1 MSEESGTTTKT
12 SEITFKT
19 ISSQTFKLTFP
30 LNVIVSDIKQKIFE
44 EKGQEFEV
52 ERQKLIYNGKVL
64 ENTQTLKEINVD
76 EKKYIVVMAPK
87 KRVEVPLTP
96 KKSDKSA
103 VEQAPSTT
111 QPASSAASTVT
122 TTTPTTAEAPVA
134 QPSAESQL
142 SLPAEYEEMCNSICG
157 MGYPREEVIRAL
169 RAAFFNADRAVEY
182 LCNGIPD
189 TMADNVAEQANDIVR
204 GHPELLP
211 QVLSEISNSNPDL
224 MQTIRENQEAFVQM
238 LNEGA
243 NEEVGANIAAAVP
256 EAEQG
261 GGVEEGGHN
270 SGHVTIAI
278 TENDRN
284 AIQREKRADSCH
296 LLGEYM
302 EAVSQQF
309 DRAYGLFKENCE
321 LRKYPRNCEPSLKD
335 MITPLEIACAANLPP
350 ACRFLSLVYWN
361 GEPDRPPDSIKAE
374 KFMQKMYKIGD
385 GIPKNPDL
393 AKEYT
398 EKAKA
403 MVDVM
408 KKGENTTGYTG

>member
-1 MSEESGTTTKT
+1 MSEESGATAET

-30 LNVIVSDIKQKIFE
+30 LNVTVSDIKQKIYE
-44 EKGQEFEV
+44 EKGEEFEV

-64 ENTQTLKEINVD
+64 ENTQTLEEINVD

-96 KKSDKSA
+96 KKSDKPA
-103 VEQAPSTT
+103 VEQPPSTT
-111 QPASSAASTVT
+111 QPASSAAPTVT

-134 QPSAESQL
+134 QPSAESQF
-142 SLPAEYEEMCNSICG
+142 SLPAEYEETCNSICG
-157 MGYPREEVIRAL
+157 MGYPRVEVIRAL

-182 LCNGIPD
+182 LCNGIPE
-189 TMADNVAEQANDIVR
+189 TMPDNVAEQAGNDAEMSEGEGEGGALAFLRDSPQFAQICQIVR

-243 NEEVGANIAAAVP
+243 SEEAVAAAAAAVP
-256 EAEQG
+256 D
-261 GGVEEGGHN
+261 VELADGEEPAGGHD

-284 AIQREKRADSCH
+284 AIQRLQSMGFPEQ
-296 LLGEYM
+296 LVI
-302 EAVSQQF
+302 EAYF
-309 DRAYGLFKENCE
+309 
-321 LRKYPRNCEPSLKD
+321 
-335 MITPLEIACAANLPP
+335 AC
-350 ACRFLSLVYWN
+350 
-361 GEPDRPPDSIKAE
+361 D
-374 KFMQKMYKIGD
+374 
-385 GIPKNPDL
+385 KNEDL
-393 AKEYT
+393 AVNYILSRMDET
-398 EKAKA
+398 Q
-403 MVDVM
+403 
-408 KKGENTTGYTG
+408 